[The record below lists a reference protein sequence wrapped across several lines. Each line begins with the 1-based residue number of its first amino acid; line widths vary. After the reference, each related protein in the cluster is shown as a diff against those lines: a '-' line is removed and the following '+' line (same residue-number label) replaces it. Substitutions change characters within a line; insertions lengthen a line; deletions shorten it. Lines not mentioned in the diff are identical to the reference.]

1 MAVPTESQIT
11 NGRIISAPT
20 YVTIEFTRS
29 ISERKQIMLNVQSK
43 ALAPT
48 RDRGQAADSL
58 KMDPN
63 SKVGS
68 ILKYV
73 RNV

>member
-48 RDRGQAADSL
+48 RDRGSSCRQL
-58 KMDPN
+58 EN
-63 SKVGS
+63 GS
-68 ILKYV
+68 EQ
-73 RNV
+73 

>member
-1 MAVPTESQIT
+1 MAV
-11 NGRIISAPT
+11 PT
-20 YVTIEFTRS
+20 YVTIDFTRS
-29 ISERKQIMLNVQSK
+29 ISERKHIMLNVQSK

>member
-1 MAVPTESQIT
+1 MAVPTESLIT

-48 RDRGQAADSL
+48 REPPAGASL
-58 KMDPN
+58 RKWIRTVKPDPF
-63 SKVGS
+63 
-68 ILKYV
+68 
-73 RNV
+73 